1 MRTNP
6 IEDSLILLIDLKK
19 MESLNPG
26 FVDAGLLDC
35 IGNGFD
41 SRNGGF
47 WDNQLPSF
55 QREVKREDEEV
66 DEFFELSH
74 LTVRK
79 ESTMGFMGS

>member
-1 MRTNP
+1 MRNT
-6 IEDSLILLIDLKK
+6 IEDSLHLLIDLKK
-19 MESLNPG
+19 IESFKPG
-26 FVDAGLLDC
+26 FLDDELLDC
-35 IGNGFD
+35 IKNGFD
-41 SRNGGF
+41 VEENGF

-55 QREVKREDEEV
+55 QREVKRENEEV